1 MTANAAESSPPS
13 SPITM
18 AVPDVEYIVPPPGY
32 EDHDL
37 VGSPESQKSQRVF
50 KKHRVLPHPRNEN
63 GSVSSTPDSRRS
75 SSGGQSHHTLRH
87 QRRRISGGDL
97 PPTPPAHSR
106 TSSSSHSVNLSIPSP
121 LQTPAQSSEDVPSK
135 TNPSTPPNQ
144 RSPPTP
150 DVTPPQIIPTTTT
163 TTTTATTLPTA
174 RPRPPTLRP
183 TLYDRLPSKSTT
195 DSRSESFT
203 TARESPVPSDEDDGR
218 ATLRPAPISTRTSQV
233 TVRQAAGNSSEH
245 KTSQSRLGSGIR
257 LDSDLGDDDQADLT
271 PKFKGEFGSFD
282 GEWGPGGEV
291 NQEWDGNLMR
301 NATVGKRRPRKQAGG
316 QEEQSE
322 VVDDFVVTPTDAAR
336 AVRDLPLR
344 GRILTYDDSP
354 HEPPRRFTIPGA
366 AAPNA
371 EAADRTQA
379 AIIDADIRRFSGMSS
394 RSAASTR
401 VEAILVETPP
411 RPQRR
416 TLRHVKRVDALRDS
430 VWNPSPLSPAPTLN
444 GARSRQFGDQ
454 TRDAPRES
462 YMSNSTVNSVSSRKA
477 RREVWKSGGV
487 PVVVVPDRLSSNKSS
502 SRDHSL
508 RSASSK
514 RSKGSQGFGS
524 VPLDQLPDGHD
535 LMPYFD
541 RPSRWEPLM
550 SGSDGSTPGDQRTID
565 FPPVVPQRTSSLSA
579 PASRKGSP
587 SQSRDVSR
595 NESRAGSLTAE
606 SLRAHNAMQAKLA
619 NGVSPVPSARVT
631 NHIAGEPSSNDSGGQ
646 GDLPVVTVD
655 AAPSLENP
663 KSSEG
668 SEGRQRHLE
677 SGPCDPLHS
686 TKATPF
692 SQTSVETSVTSAA
705 DIGEARAVS
714 MVPHKIKDV
723 VMVAHRPSESSDGD
737 PRSPFGTR
745 PDRPIIMTTEAD
757 GVTTKVHEEEP
768 ITPPQGKPTLNNVD
782 SPLRNPRMP
791 PEPPAI
797 QLHPATPS
805 GLTPAE
811 EKTKMLGNFYE
822 ELDEEPALT
831 PSVVRR
837 AMRKRRHSTHGP
849 SPARKPR
856 PNFLTR
862 TFSLSRN
869 IRKDTAEASDSDYAL
884 PSGESGEIDETR
896 LHPDWRPSYYAR
908 YYNDDDDGVYDLD
921 REEERGM
928 RRYHTAG
935 SRPAPLKR
943 TLSERMKRTFAIMP
957 LQDVYDRDSFGPPD
971 RRTLARTD
979 SGTLRVVKKR
989 GSIGTLRARK
999 SKRKVDEEEKNRPS
1013 TSPDAARRVP
1023 FWPRSNSVRSQN
1035 RRDGVPDRE
1044 REREGERERFM
1055 EKMATDRATPPRTS
1069 ETRKWSVSQNI
1080 GTLTR
1085 RLSEKRREKRSN
1097 ELRQKISG
1105 PREVRDGVGDVIR
1118 REGFR
1123 EAFTRPRRMRDD
1135 VYPGAEGEFAQ

>member
-1 MTANAAESSPPS
+1 
-13 SPITM
+13 M

-37 VGSPESQKSQRVF
+37 AGSPESQKSQRVF
-50 KKHRVLPHPRNEN
+50 KKHRVLPHPRNGN
-63 GSVSSTPDSRRS
+63 GSVSGTPDSRRS
-75 SSGGQSHHTLRH
+75 SSGGQ
-87 QRRRISGGDL
+87 
-97 PPTPPAHSR
+97 
-106 TSSSSHSVNLSIPSP
+106 
-121 LQTPAQSSEDVPSK
+121 
-135 TNPSTPPNQ
+135 
-144 RSPPTP
+144 
-150 DVTPPQIIPTTTT
+150 
-163 TTTTATTLPTA
+163 
-174 RPRPPTLRP
+174 
-183 TLYDRLPSKSTT
+183 
-195 DSRSESFT
+195 SESFT

-218 ATLRPAPISTRTSQV
+218 STLRPAPISTRTSQV
-233 TVRQAAGNSSEH
+233 TVRQTAGNSSEH
-245 KTSQSRLGSGIR
+245 KKSQSRVGSGIG

-291 NQEWDGNLMR
+291 GQEWDGNLMW

-316 QEEQSE
+316 QEEQRE

-371 EAADRTQA
+371 EAANRTEA

-430 VWNPSPLSPAPTLN
+430 VWHPSPLSPAPTLN

-454 TRDAPRES
+454 ARDAPRES

-477 RREVWKSGGV
+477 RREVWNSGGV

-508 RSASSK
+508 RSANSK
-514 RSKGSQGFGS
+514 RSKGSQSFGS

-535 LMPYFD
+535 MTPYFD
-541 RPSRWEPLM
+541 RPSRREPLM
-550 SGSDGSTPGDQRTID
+550 SGSDGSTPGDQRTMD

-646 GDLPVVTVD
+646 GDLPVVTVH
-655 AAPSLENP
+655 AAPSLEHPNP
-663 KSSEG
+663 SEG

-677 SGPCDPLHS
+677 SGPCDQLHS

-714 MVPHKIKDV
+714 MVPHKLKDV

-737 PRSPFGTR
+737 PRSPLGTR

-768 ITPPQGKPTLNNVD
+768 ITPPQGKPTLNDVD

-837 AMRKRRHSTHGP
+837 ALRKRRHSTHGP
-849 SPARKPR
+849 SPVRKPR

-869 IRKDTAEASDSDYAL
+869 TRKDTSEASDSDYAL
-884 PSGESGEIDETR
+884 QSGESGEIDETR
-896 LHPDWRPSYYAR
+896 LHPDWRPSYYAS
-908 YYNDDDDGVYDLD
+908 YYDDDDGVYDLD
-921 REEERGM
+921 REEGRGM

-979 SGTLRVVKKR
+979 SGTLRVK
-989 GSIGTLRARK
+989 T
-999 SKRKVDEEEKNRPS
+999 
-1013 TSPDAARRVP
+1013 T
-1023 FWPRSNSVRSQN
+1023 
-1035 RRDGVPDRE
+1035 
-1044 REREGERERFM
+1044 
-1055 EKMATDRATPPRTS
+1055 TDRATPPRTS

-1135 VYPGAEGEFAQ
+1135 VYPGAEGGFAQ